1 MYYVVFFIYA
11 AVLAVAIYQLRP
23 KPPKPPPVASE
34 YDYGDHCC
42 DGIGWD

>member
-1 MYYVVFFIYA
+1 MVYFVAFIYLL
-11 AVLAVAIYQLRP
+11 VLVQAYFQLRP
-23 KPPKPPPVASE
+23 KPKRKPPLISP